1 MKTAPQILEEE
12 GYYMQIEIRKA
23 EPQDAPRV
31 LELLGDIARL
41 HHEGGRIFFQA
52 KSRNTQRR
60 PV

>member
-41 HHEGGRIFFQA
+41 HHEGRPDIF
-52 KSRNTQRR
+52 SGE
-60 PV
+60 